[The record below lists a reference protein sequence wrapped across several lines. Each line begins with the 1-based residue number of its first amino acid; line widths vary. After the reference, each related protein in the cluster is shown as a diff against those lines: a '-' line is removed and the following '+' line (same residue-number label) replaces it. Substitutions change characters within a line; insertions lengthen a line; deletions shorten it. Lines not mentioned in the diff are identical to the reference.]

1 MKPRVTFESVRKLA
15 LTFPGAE
22 EGTSYGTPAFRAGGK
37 LFARFNPEQGAV
49 VVRVDMD
56 EREALMEANP
66 ETFFITDHYRAYPAM
81 LVRVATASAEEMRE
95 RLEASFRR
103 VAPKKLL
110 SALEAKSPR

>member
-1 MKPRVTFESVRKLA
+1 MKPRVTFESVRKTALA
-15 LTFPGAE
+15 LPGAE

-37 LFARFNPEQGAV
+37 LFARFNPGEGAI

-81 LVRVATASAEEMRE
+81 LVRVATATPDEMRD

-110 SALEAKSPR
+110 AALDARRPS